1 MTEMNVCIG
10 GCGKSGPPAP
20 DYPENVAYECLE
32 CRGARR
38 ARTNQ
43 LKRDGIDGITAMRT
57 SEREQARAAR
67 PESLIMC
74 DRCGLGYPG
83 REIANL
89 GSLER
94 PEWVCAD
101 CFRTWVDSIQF
112 GDGFGTATQPPL
124 PRLKN
129 APTEVLMPG
138 FDPDDYP
145 LNQPSGSDAQVRSW
159 QGIERTDHP
168 TMPLIG
174 GDDRVAV
181 MDDQDGLLL
190 AVHVIVANVMALL
203 ALAYGARAAWRW
215 AR

>member
-1 MTEMNVCIG
+1 MTG
-10 GCGKSGPPAP
+10 
-20 DYPENVAYECLE
+20 
-32 CRGARR
+32 
-38 ARTNQ
+38 
-43 LKRDGIDGITAMRT
+43 RD
-57 SEREQARAAR
+57 
-67 PESLIMC
+67 ESLIMC
-74 DRCGLGYPG
+74 DHCKLGFPG
-83 REIANL
+83 GEITNI
-89 GSLER
+89 GTPDE
-94 PEWVCAD
+94 PEWLCVGCY
-101 CFRTWVDSIQF
+101 REWREWVESTQL
-112 GDGFGTATQPPL
+112 GDGFVTAVERMM